1 MLTKHANGK
10 HPGSKAFPEAKGKP
24 DDINLQAEGVLEN
37 ILNDPDKSVKMRP
50 GKSGVQLL
58 QVHKPGGAGVIFKW
72 QNDKWE
78 FSYFTENLE

>member
-1 MLTKHANGK
+1 MVIPGHASEVARFRQRAPV
-10 HPGSKAFPEAKGKP
+10 HLWVFWESAV
-24 DDINLQAEGVLEN
+24 IQTRVL
-37 ILNDPDKSVKMRP
+37 KYGP

-58 QVHKPGGAGVIFKW
+58 QVHKLGGAGVIFKW